1 MPNVKWEP
9 MNYETLKMIIVAIII
24 RRVLNVWVASCR
36 QAQVPGSHNVFPEEL
51 LVKDPLP
58 VSSLPPCH
66 HCKLHHQVME
76 TLDFHKTKP
85 GVVDVD
91 FKAWDIQLHG
101 LHNTKVQVII
111 STGENI
117 VSCPGEESAC
127 PPSYG
132 SPRSQAGSSGKDDLQ
147 NPVMELVRY

>member
-1 MPNVKWEP
+1 
-9 MNYETLKMIIVAIII
+9 
-24 RRVLNVWVASCR
+24 
-36 QAQVPGSHNVFPEEL
+36 
-51 LVKDPLP
+51 
-58 VSSLPPCH
+58 
-66 HCKLHHQVME
+66 ME